1 MIDENSTGRYDEP
14 DYGVKL
20 NDLELDKMY
29 DIKELA
35 KTKGHIIFYAQDE
48 EISFTKASELL
59 MIVKDSLDEAD
70 VPFYGIDFILEKP
83 RTPKGTA
90 NKDDITI
97 HTANILYKDIYEDG
111 LAERIEKAH
120 DQLTEYYAE
129 QDAMMK
135 PEE

>member
-1 MIDENSTGRYDEP
+1 
-14 DYGVKL
+14 
-20 NDLELDKMY
+20 MY